1 MALMSGGQE
10 QHKPVQHQRRAAMG
24 KGILDVAGAAR
35 LLGVSPGTIYKL
47 ARAGDIPGRRVGR
60 EWRFSHAMLTKW
72 IEESPA
78 PNADQLAALLR
89 SARVSRK
96 I

>member
-1 MALMSGGQE
+1 MSSAQE
-10 QHKPVQHQRRAAMG
+10 QQKPVQHQRRAAMG

-60 EWRFSHAMLTKW
+60 EWRFSHATLTKW
-72 IEESPA
+72 IEESSTPD
-78 PNADQLAALLR
+78 ADQLTALLR
-89 SARVSRK
+89 HARIK
-96 I
+96 K